1 MDNLNKKASDLLW
14 LIILAGIA
22 VILGILQPYEMIM
35 NGDLGR
41 AMLQVVVVWT
51 FVGGNLNDNDR

>member
-1 MDNLNKKASDLLW
+1 MDNLNKKASDLLG

>member
-1 MDNLNKKASDLLW
+1 MDNLNKKTSDLLG
-14 LIILAGIA
+14 LIILAGIS

-35 NGDLGR
+35 NGDVGR
-41 AMLQVVVVWT
+41 AILQVVVVWT